1 MTDTN
6 KTISEG
12 AIAALGGR
20 TIGAGLAASTIGTAS
35 SVGSAVVVS
44 VTATPAARKFTAKV
58 VVFTCMFIVGI
69 IASLF
74 YYKHWFQEIIAF

>member
-20 TIGAGLAASTIGTAS
+20 TIGAGLAASTITAS